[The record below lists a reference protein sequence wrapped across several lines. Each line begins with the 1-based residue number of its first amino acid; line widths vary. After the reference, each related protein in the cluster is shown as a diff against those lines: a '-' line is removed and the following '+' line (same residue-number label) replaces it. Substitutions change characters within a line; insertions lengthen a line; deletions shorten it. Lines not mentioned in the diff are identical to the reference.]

1 MNKKIH
7 ELIQLILHGLIIT
20 ILSFILED
28 FVMHWEFWVIM
39 TLIVLIRVVDAY
51 YIYDEDK
58 S

>member
-1 MNKKIH
+1 MNKTIH
-7 ELIQLILHGLIIT
+7 ELIQLILHGSIIT

-58 S
+58 F